1 MKMPTNHRKNHQS
14 QQQLRPFGEC
24 GDWGWGGWRGLPQYS
39 GSRGALWHSASGQS
53 GRGGKPYAAV
63 GSASIHQATFTLN
76 LTASEGGSIIKRT
89 ILGSVSVVDCELTL
103 TGSGVDLGFMLK
115 GQIAERGKE
124 IFVTAI
130 QSAQPIVAS
139 GTLRPRLLRR
149 CSNNT
154 LKGTFTSIAQ
164 GFDRVGTGTNIQ
176 WLPIG
181 KIGDEQFNGQGCSAY
196 KESIKQGANFSEAEG
211 LLTYKVLED
220 CTFEMLDQGKPAFF
234 GVIVNGGQVMPYLKL
249 VDGAVRLG
257 EYTRINS
264 SSTPLKCP

>member
-1 MKMPTNHRKNHQS
+1 MLQHPFKIVLLALPLLGGAEAKAGSCLNIQAPEGPYGI
-14 QQQLRPFGEC
+14 QL
-24 GDWGWGGWRGLPQYS
+24 Q
-39 GSRGALWHSASGQS
+39 GSLV
-53 GRGGKPYAAV
+53 GGKPYAAV

-103 TGSGVDLGFMLK
+103 TGSGVDLGFVLK
-115 GQIAERGKE
+115 GQITERGKE

>member
-1 MKMPTNHRKNHQS
+1 MAFSFRAVWSGGETLRGRGFSLYPSSNVHPQSNGQRRGIHHQENHSWISERGGLRINPHWKWRRPRICSQRTNHRARKRN
-14 QQQLRPFGEC
+14 LC
-24 GDWGWGGWRGLPQYS
+24 DGDPIGT
-39 GSRGALWHSASGQS
+39 AHS
-53 GRGGKPYAAV
+53 
-63 GSASIHQATFTLN
+63 
-76 LTASEGGSIIKRT
+76 
-89 ILGSVSVVDCELTL
+89 CC
-103 TGSGVDLGFMLK
+103 
-115 GQIAERGKE
+115 
-124 IFVTAI
+124 
-130 QSAQPIVAS
+130 